1 MNAAPE
7 KPPESTMRA
16 SPRAKRVREWWLAA
30 LALFAILL
38 LAAFG
43 WLPSYIAL
51 PAIVAVATLMAI
63 EIRFASRGM
72 TIDAAPRLVP
82 VAADPTAA
90 LVTLINALPEPA
102 LLVDRTST
110 LIAGNV
116 PAAAVFGRIRAG
128 EPISFTVR
136 NPQIIEAIRAAA
148 SGRTERFEINEHFP
162 AERALEAHVA
172 PIVFAHELP
181 ELFLLS
187 FRDLTQEQRL
197 AQMRTDFVA
206 NASHELRTPLAS
218 LLGFI
223 DTLQGSARNDEK
235 AREKFLKIMGE
246 QAHRMSRLINDLMS
260 LSRIELGLHLQP
272 QTRVDLARII
282 AQVCDT
288 MGSLAK
294 ERGVALTLK
303 REAQEVFVLGDRDEL
318 IRVFENLVENALKYG
333 ASGKRVEVTLS
344 AAAGEAAV
352 SVRDFGPGIAPE
364 HLPRLTERFYRVDVE
379 QSRGQGG
386 TGLGLSL
393 VKHILARHRGTLTI
407 ESEPG
412 KGAIFTARIPLAD
425 SGIAKTEAAT
435 AS

>member
-16 SPRAKRVREWWLAA
+16 SPRAKRVRGWWLAA

-82 VAADPTAA
+82 AAADPTAG
-90 LVTLINALPEPA
+90 LVALINALPEPA

-148 SGRTERFEINEHFP
+148 SGRTERFEINERFP

-303 REAQEVFVLGDRDEL
+303 REAQEAFVLGDRDEL

-379 QSRGQGG
+379 QSRAQGG

-393 VKHILARHRGTLTI
+393 VKHILARHRGALTI